1 MQNILLTV
9 ISCKWSWVYVH
20 HQSCCQ
26 LESHWISVATLLYL
40 SNMYY
45 FETFDLCS
53 QSVLFTVEYKD
64 VTANKKHF
72 SLFVTWHLPKCPM
85 LKFLFSI
92 FFFFQSQTCTQTQ
105 KPLCIASCF
114 KYCDSTMC
122 CPFSA
127 WAKDLCSVSVDY
139 QVPSLLYLL
148 SAIPIHLTFH

>member
-1 MQNILLTV
+1 MQSILLSV
-9 ISCKWSWVYVH
+9 ISCKWSWVYVQH
-20 HQSCCQ
+20 PSCCQ

-40 SNMYY
+40 SNIYY
-45 FETFDLCS
+45 LELLICALSALYCWIQRCNSKQKTFSPFCDLTFAKVPHAEIS
-53 QSVLFTVEYKD
+53 FQYLF
-64 VTANKKHF
+64 F
-72 SLFVTWHLPKCPM
+72 PFR
-85 LKFLFSI
+85 
-92 FFFFQSQTCTQTQ
+92 SQTCTQTQ